1 MMHQTR
7 LNHRSTQNLD
17 TLSTSEEED
26 GAETKKAGIAKVEAD
41 VEDEV
46 MDGTKKA
53 SGKKRA
59 IYMSWL
65 VIMDRGQLID
75 LNVSIKTLDRS
86 QKVAPLD
93 RVEFSGE
100 PLMKCGQKKQ
110 SQPEDTKSNKELPKR
125 GRKPKIP
132 NERVTKSAAE

>member
-1 MMHQTR
+1 MKLPMMQQTR
-7 LNHRSTQNLD
+7 MNHRSTQNLD
-17 TLSTSEEED
+17 SLSTGQEED
-26 GAETKKAGIAKVEAD
+26 GAETKKAGIAKVDAD

-59 IYMSWL
+59 IYMSL
-65 VIMDRGQLID
+65 SVIMDRGQVID

-93 RVEFSGE
+93 RVEY
-100 PLMKCGQKKQ
+100 P
-110 SQPEDTKSNKELPKR
+110 
-125 GRKPKIP
+125 
-132 NERVTKSAAE
+132 